1 VTSKSHLND
10 PEYWRQ
16 RAIEMRVFAED
27 MIDAESKRM
36 ILEVADGYER
46 LAVRAEERQI
56 KPPD

>member
-1 VTSKSHLND
+1 
-10 PEYWRQ
+10 
-16 RAIEMRVFAED
+16 MRVFAED

-46 LAVRAEERQI
+46 LAVRAEERRI